1 MVTMGVFP
9 FQGKAHMVEPGIEPG
24 TLWLVVR
31 NSDHQATRL
40 VVFKSLIY
48 DKAHCIIVHLLVYCV
63 SVEILQFQHVAN
75 QNVQTCADDVLFCK
89 LPSRD
94 FPVSRCVK

>member
-1 MVTMGVFP
+1 
-9 FQGKAHMVEPGIEPG
+9 
-24 TLWLVVR
+24 
-31 NSDHQATRL
+31 
-40 VVFKSLIY
+40 
-48 DKAHCIIVHLLVYCV
+48 VHLLVYCV